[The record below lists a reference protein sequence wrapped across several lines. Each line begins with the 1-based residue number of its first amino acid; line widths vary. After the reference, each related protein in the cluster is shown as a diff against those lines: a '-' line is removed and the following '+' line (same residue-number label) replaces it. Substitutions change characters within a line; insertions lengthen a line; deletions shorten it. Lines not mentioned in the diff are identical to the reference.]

1 MRSLEGS
8 DCRHSTQLLILRQL
22 SNTNPQSPNGRAGIL
37 ESQEKTNFVRQEEA
51 VAEAIRIIH
60 EEEEKPEGER
70 QSRREVCQVV
80 EAEWQQKAGCGE
92 VTVSHD
98 TVKRRLN
105 GKQSRQQFNMEQNA
119 WLTPEEEEQI
129 VNFTLD
135 CAAHGLPLD
144 HKSLKHHVDAVLHA
158 QLKKEFPHSGVGKNW
173 TNCFLQRHH
182 ACLQQFWSSPLDSAH
197 GRAVNEH
204 TNKAW
209 FNLLGNTMQT
219 QKIEKD
225 CIWAA
230 DETGFQPGGGQTRRV
245 IGFAKKQLQHQQR
258 DGNRENITIM
268 VTICADGEEIPPAII
283 YKGKSF
289 KTSWHQG
296 NSLRAS

>member
-1 MRSLEGS
+1 MV
-8 DCRHSTQLLILRQL
+8 
-22 SNTNPQSPNGRAGIL
+22 GRAYLKAKKKQIL
-37 ESQEKTNFVRQEEA
+37 SERQEEA

-70 QSRREVCQVV
+70 RSRQEVCWVV
-80 EAEWQQKAGCGE
+80 EAEWRQKAGCGE

-105 GKQSRQQFNMEQNA
+105 GKQSCQQFNMEQNA
-119 WLTPEEEEQI
+119 WLTLEEEEQI

-135 CAAHGLPLD
+135 CAARGFPLD

-158 QLKKEFPHSGVGKNW
+158 QLKKEFPHPGVGKNW
-173 TNCFLQRHH
+173 TDHFLQCHH
-182 ACLQQFWSSPLDSAH
+182 ARLQQFWSSPLDSACGH
-197 GRAVNEH
+197 AINEH

-230 DETGFQPGGGQTRRV
+230 DETGFQPGGGQTRWV

-258 DGNRENITIM
+258 DGNHENITIL
-268 VTICADGEEIPPAII
+268 VTICADGEKIPPAII